1 MRRVLVLLA
10 ALAGA
15 FVVGVLVFNR
25 ILMPRFVQHGA
36 VVTVPELVG
45 LGLEEARAVC
55 TGLGLQLRE
64 EDRRH
69 AAGVPNDQVLSQ
81 IPNAGGVVKPGRVVR
96 VHLSLGTEEVSI
108 PDVRGLTLRQAT
120 LQLENAHLSVGRIS
134 KVYARQD
141 ADAEGQV
148 VQAMRPRPGE
158 PVTSGGKVDLVVAAS
173 SQPEPFLV
181 PDFGGRSLEEARKQI
196 EAQGFRVGRITY
208 RSKAGSY
215 PGTVL
220 EHFPAAGALILR
232 GETIDLVASTPD

>member
-1 MRRVLVLLA
+1 MRRFLVLLA

-15 FVVGVLVFNR
+15 FALGVLVFHTVV
-25 ILMPRFVQHGA
+25 MTRFVQHGA
-36 VVTVPELVG
+36 MVTVPDLVG
-45 LGLEEARAVC
+45 LGLEEAQAVC
-55 TGLGLQLRE
+55 TKLGLQLRV

-69 AAGVPNDQVLSQ
+69 AAGVPNNQVLVQ
-81 IPNAGGVVKPGRVVR
+81 IPTAGGVVKPGRLLR
-96 VHLSLGTEEVSI
+96 VHVSLGTEQVSI

-120 LQLENAHLSVGRIS
+120 LQLENAHLGIGRIS

-158 PVTSGGKVDLVVAAS
+158 PLTSGGKVDLVVATS
-173 SQPEPFLV
+173 GHPEPFLV

-196 EAQGFRVGRITY
+196 EAQGFRVGRVTY
-208 RSKAGSY
+208 RSKAGAS

-220 EHFPAAGALILR
+220 EHFPAAGALSLR
-232 GETIDLVASTPD
+232 GESIDLVASTPD